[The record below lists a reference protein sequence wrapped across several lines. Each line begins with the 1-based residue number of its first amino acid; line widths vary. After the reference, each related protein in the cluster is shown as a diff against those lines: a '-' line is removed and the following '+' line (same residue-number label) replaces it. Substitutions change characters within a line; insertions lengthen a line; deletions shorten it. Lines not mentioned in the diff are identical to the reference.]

1 MEITKQKFQD
11 SEFIINPD
19 GSIFH
24 LHLLPEDIADT
35 IITVGDPERLNH
47 VVIYFDKI
55 ELRKQNREFSTT
67 TGYIGNK
74 RITCISTGIG
84 TDNIDIVLNE
94 LDALANIN
102 FKTRMLN
109 EKIKSLDIIRMGTS
123 GSIQDDI
130 PVDSIVLSEAAIGM
144 DGLMLFYK
152 RIMNENEKIWEENL
166 THYFRQNHID
176 HLPLYYVEANQ
187 SLAEKFESFTIPGIT
202 LTNTGF
208 YGPQGRILRYELR
221 NKDYISLIQNYSF
234 NGRRITN
241 LEMETAGI
249 YGMGKMLNHRCCA
262 LNAIIANR
270 GKGEFSKQPQKT
282 IDKLITLA
290 LEKIIS

>member
-1 MEITKQKFQD
+1 M
-11 SEFIINPD
+11 
-19 GSIFH
+19 
-24 LHLLPEDIADT
+24 
-35 IITVGDPERLNH
+35 
-47 VVIYFDKI
+47 
-55 ELRKQNREFSTT
+55 
-67 TGYIGNK
+67 
-74 RITCISTGIG
+74 
-84 TDNIDIVLNE
+84 
-94 LDALANIN
+94 DALANIN